1 MSSYDQMT
9 GMNVNETIESGSLL
23 DTDEPEFNF
32 GVKDGLAQ
40 VGKLRGKS
48 GHEIKPDEM
57 IETQDQALLEWKNI
71 EFFVPVKKPAPKVL
85 AHQANHL
92 LAEDSEKLMATDS
105 GLPHPVHIQRGKQ
118 HFKQVL
124 QKNSGYVK
132 PTELVAIMGPSG
144 SGKTS
149 LLNVLSQRSNLS
161 AGSFTEGYVSIN
173 DRQLDQGDFGKI
185 GAFV

>member
-1 MSSYDQMT
+1 
-9 GMNVNETIESGSLL
+9 
-23 DTDEPEFNF
+23 
-32 GVKDGLAQ
+32 
-40 VGKLRGKS
+40 
-48 GHEIKPDEM
+48 
-57 IETQDQALLEWKNI
+57 
-71 EFFVPVKKPAPKVL
+71 
-85 AHQANHL
+85 
-92 LAEDSEKLMATDS
+92 MATDS

-173 DRQLDQGDFGKI
+173 DRQLD
-185 GAFV
+185 